1 MVDKVIFVEVRN
13 PIIII
18 IIIVAIMVMNQVK
31 ILSNKKIILEVKL
44 NGLIIG
50 PSSFNYV
57 IILGTQNNNAH
68 NYLITICK
76 LILI

>member
-1 MVDKVIFVEVRN
+1 
-13 PIIII
+13 
-18 IIIVAIMVMNQVK
+18 MVMNQVK
-31 ILSNKKIILEVKL
+31 ILGNKKIILEVKL